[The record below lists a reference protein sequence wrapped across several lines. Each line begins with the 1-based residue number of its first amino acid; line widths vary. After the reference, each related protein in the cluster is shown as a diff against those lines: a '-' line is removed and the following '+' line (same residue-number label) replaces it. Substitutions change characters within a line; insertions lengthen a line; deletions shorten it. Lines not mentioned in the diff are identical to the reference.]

1 MPINEDLNIEK
12 KEKTEF
18 KPLPE
23 KIYQVEILDINL
35 EERATYDTRNKPDD
49 EKIYEKVLNFQF
61 TLLNGKEGNESL
73 RGRNLWEN
81 FVPTYLYIGKNGKN
95 KLYQIFEATL
105 GHNLSPEEEATL
117 GKEAINSL
125 IGKQIQVVV
134 KNQTKGDK
142 TYNKIESFVAV
153 DDYIKGLTDEE
164 KEKATV
170 KNKKENKEEVMV
182 ENDENDIDMSNN
194 PF

>member
-61 TLLNGKEGNESL
+61 TLLNGKEDNESL

-95 KLYQIFEATL
+95 KLYQIFEAAL

-117 GKEAINSL
+117 GKEAVNSL

-134 KNQTKGDK
+134 KNQIKGDK

-153 DDYIKGLTDEE
+153 DDYIKALTDEE
-164 KEKATV
+164 KEKAT
-170 KNKKENKEEVMV
+170 KKKKKEDKEVIA
-182 ENDENDIDMSNN
+182 ENDENDIDMSNI